1 MATQTPDQPGTR
13 VEVQSTNTSF
23 QLVTSNDD
31 ADECAAPGC
40 HAPPGK
46 TLHNLSLTL
55 GADLDG
61 MVADYGDV
69 EFCSLECTRAFVDI
83 GSLFDVEWLESSGV
97 EVVIS
102 AGTPVIAHVH
112 LGDLPKPIFSA
123 LGHDLETATDRVTA
137 WLIDECETLA
147 AVGDEDLLE
156 NYSISF
162 ETLCRGDR
170 KPAGNG
176 VQ

>member
-31 ADECAAPGC
+31 VDECAAPGC
-40 HAPPGK
+40 HAPPSRI
-46 TLHNLSLTL
+46 LHELSLTL

-69 EFCSLECTRAFVDI
+69 EFCSLKCARTFVDI
-83 GSLFDVEWLESSGV
+83 GSLFDLEWLESTGA

-102 AGTPVIAHVH
+102 PGTPVVSHVQ
-112 LGDLPKPIFSA
+112 LGDYSDPLFSA
-123 LGHDLETATDRVTA
+123 LGHDLERAIDRVAA

-147 AVGDEDLLE
+147 AVGDEDLME
-156 NYSISF
+156 NYSISV
-162 ETLCRGDR
+162 EYL
-170 KPAGNG
+170 
-176 VQ
+176 